1 MHWAICSLSLID
13 LYALPFII
21 RYSSTLAT
29 VPNGEPSALNLTAD
43 KINGSNIMTHY
54 NLESGTTIWKKVISL
69 QILRH
74 RPFYPSQINFM
85 GATNAMIKNVNQ
97 MGIVYMFEESDFF
110 ALYLWE

>member
-1 MHWAICSLSLID
+1 MKN
-13 LYALPFII
+13 
-21 RYSSTLAT
+21 T
-29 VPNGEPSALNLTAD
+29 VTVEGVVN
-43 KINGSNIMTHY
+43 NGSNIMTHY

-74 RPFYPSQINFM
+74 RPFYPSRINFM
-85 GATNAMIKNVNQ
+85 AATIAMIKNVDQ